1 MYCILVGYQSFWT
14 GPIPFWTGP
23 NHFGQVQISPE
34 KSNLKLTKMILPV
47 QSKLDPTKIITYK
60 YAVYMTLCSAGLL
73 KESCYKLYKN
83 ADFQFFHL
91 V

>member
-1 MYCILVGYQSFWT
+1 
-14 GPIPFWTGP
+14 
-23 NHFGQVQISPE
+23 
-34 KSNLKLTKMILPV
+34 MILPV
-47 QSKLDPTKIITYK
+47 PKQIGPDQNNLYPTKIIWLVQNHFGPIEGQGISIK
-60 YAVYMTLCSAGLL
+60 CAVYMTLCSAGLL